1 MTFEERRRLVL
12 LSFGTFTTL
21 LLVMAL
27 LWRNVVGQL
36 FVWLFSDSLGA
47 LLVLMVVGSLWT
59 LRAQRRMALAAMR
72 RPASGS
78 GVVGH
83 FSSPGRAILGRLMTL
98 VFLAA
103 LFVLWASSR

>member
-1 MTFEERRRLVL
+1 
-12 LSFGTFTTL
+12 
-21 LLVMAL
+21 
-27 LWRNVVGQL
+27 
-36 FVWLFSDSLGA
+36 
-47 LLVLMVVGSLWT
+47 
-59 LRAQRRMALAAMR
+59 MALAAMR